1 MDFLRRTWAE
11 IDLNALKNNF
21 DIIRKKAGDT
31 KIAAVVKADAYGH
44 GAKIIAP
51 VLEKLGADAFAVS
64 NIEEA
69 LELRSCKITKPIL
82 ILGYTPTD
90 HCDALIENDIS
101 QCVYSLDYAKE
112 LSKAARALGKTLKIH
127 LKLDSGMG
135 RIGFDCRSDSLSGL
149 NDAYAAATLPCFD
162 CEGIF
167 THFAVS
173 DRTPDSEDGFTDEQY
188 NRFIKAVD
196 ILKSNGLTPEVIHC
210 SNSAAICRDSEK
222 KLDMVRPG
230 IILYGLSP
238 EPKLKDIGDFIPVMT
253 LKSTVSMVKEIGA
266 GETVSYVRTL
276 TADKKMR
283 PATVAIGYADGYPR
297 QLSNKGS
304 VLINGKR
311 AKITGRICMDQ
322 MLVDVSDIED
332 VHIGTEVILFGKEL
346 SVNEL
351 AELVGTINYEIL
363 CGISKRVIRTVV

>member
-21 DIIRKKAGDT
+21 DIIRKKAGNT

-51 VLEKLGADAFAVS
+51 VLETLGADAFAVS

-69 LELRSCKITKPIL
+69 VELRSCKITKPIL

-112 LSKAARALGKTLKIH
+112 LSKAACGLGKTLKIH

-135 RIGFDCRSDSLSGL
+135 RIGFDCRNESLLGL
-149 NDAYAAATLPCFD
+149 DDAYAAASLPCFN

-173 DRTPDSEDGFTDEQY
+173 DRTPDSEDGFTNEQY
-188 NRFIKAVD
+188 VRFIKAVG
-196 ILKSNGLTPEVIHC
+196 ILKSKGINPKVVHC
-210 SNSAAICRDSEK
+210 SNSAAICRDFDK

-238 EPKLKDIGDFIPVMT
+238 EPKLKNIGDFIPVMT
-253 LKSTVSMVKEIGA
+253 LKSTVSMVKEINE
-266 GETVSYVRTL
+266 GETVSYGRTF
-276 TADKKMR
+276 TADRKMR
-283 PATVAIGYADGYPR
+283 LATVAIGYADGYPR

-332 VHIGTEVILFGKEL
+332 VHIGTEVTLFGKEL

>member
-21 DIIRKKAGDT
+21 DIIRKKAGNT
-31 KIAAVVKADAYGH
+31 KITAVVKADAYGH

-51 VLEKLGADAFAVS
+51 VLETLGADAFAVS

-69 LELRSCKITKPIL
+69 VELRSCKITKPIL

-112 LSKAARALGKTLKIH
+112 LSKAACGLGKTLKIH

-135 RIGFDCRSDSLSGL
+135 RIGFDCRNESLSGL
-149 NDAYAAATLPCFD
+149 DDAYAAATLPCFD

-173 DRTPDSEDGFTDEQY
+173 DRTPDSEDGFTNEQY
-188 NRFIKAVD
+188 VRFIKAVG
-196 ILKSNGLTPEVIHC
+196 ILKSKGLNPKVVHC
-210 SNSAAICRDSEK
+210 SNSAAICRDFDK

-230 IILYGLSP
+230 IIIYGLSP
-238 EPKLKDIGDFIPVMT
+238 EPKLKNIGNFIPVMT
-253 LKSTVSMVKEIGA
+253 LKSTVSMVKEINE
-266 GETVSYVRTL
+266 GETVSYGRTF
-276 TADKKMR
+276 TADRKMR
-283 PATVAIGYADGYPR
+283 LATVAIGYADGYPR

-332 VHIGTEVILFGKEL
+332 VHIGTEVTLFGKEL

>member
-21 DIIRKKAGDT
+21 DIIRKKAGNT
-31 KIAAVVKADAYGH
+31 KITAVVKADAYGH

-51 VLEKLGADAFAVS
+51 VLETLGADAFAVS

-69 LELRSCKITKPIL
+69 VELRSCKITKPIL

-112 LSKAARALGKTLKIH
+112 LSKAACGLGKTLKIH

-135 RIGFDCRSDSLSGL
+135 RIGFDCRNESLSGL
-149 NDAYAAATLPCFD
+149 DDAYAAATLPCFD

-173 DRTPDSEDGFTDEQY
+173 DRTPDSEDGFTNEQY
-188 NRFIKAVD
+188 VRFIKAVG
-196 ILKSNGLTPEVIHC
+196 ILKSKGLNPKVVHC
-210 SNSAAICRDSEK
+210 SNSAAICRDFDK

-238 EPKLKDIGDFIPVMT
+238 EPKLKNIGNFIPVMT
-253 LKSTVSMVKEIGA
+253 LKSTVSMVKEINE
-266 GETVSYVRTL
+266 GETVSYGRTF
-276 TADKKMR
+276 TADRKMR
-283 PATVAIGYADGYPR
+283 LATVAIGYADGYPR

-332 VHIGTEVILFGKEL
+332 VHIGTEVTLFGKEL

>member
-21 DIIRKKAGDT
+21 DIIRKKAGNT

-44 GAKIIAP
+44 GAKIITP
-51 VLEKLGADAFAVS
+51 VLETLGADAFAVS

-69 LELRSCKITKPIL
+69 VELRSCKITKPIL

-112 LSKAARALGKTLKIH
+112 LSKAACGLGKTLKIH

-135 RIGFDCRSDSLSGL
+135 RIGFDCRNESLSGL
-149 NDAYAAATLPCFD
+149 DDAYAAATLPCFN

-173 DRTPDSEDGFTDEQY
+173 DRTPDSEDGFTNEQY
-188 NRFIKAVD
+188 VRFIKAVG
-196 ILKSNGLTPEVIHC
+196 ILKSKGLNPKVVHC
-210 SNSAAICRDSEK
+210 SNSAAICRDFDK

-238 EPKLKDIGDFIPVMT
+238 EPKLKNIGDFIPVMT
-253 LKSTVSMVKEIGA
+253 LKSTVSMVKEISK
-266 GETVSYVRTL
+266 GETVSYGRTF
-276 TADKKMR
+276 TADRKMR
-283 PATVAIGYADGYPR
+283 LATVAIGYADGYPR

-332 VHIGTEVILFGKEL
+332 VHIGTEVTLFGKEL

>member
-21 DIIRKKAGDT
+21 DIIRKKAGNT

-51 VLEKLGADAFAVS
+51 VLETLGADAFAVS

-69 LELRSCKITKPIL
+69 VELRSCKITKPIL

-112 LSKAARALGKTLKIH
+112 LSKAACGLGKTLKIH

-135 RIGFDCRSDSLSGL
+135 RIGFDCRNDSLSGL
-149 NDAYAAATLPCFD
+149 DDAYAAASLPCFN

-173 DRTPDSEDGFTDEQY
+173 DRTPDSEDGFTNEQY
-188 NRFIKAVD
+188 VRFIKAVG
-196 ILKSNGLTPEVIHC
+196 ILKSKGLNPKVVHC
-210 SNSAAICRDSEK
+210 SNSAAICRDFDK

-238 EPKLKDIGDFIPVMT
+238 EPKLKNIGDFIPVMT
-253 LKSTVSMVKEIGA
+253 LKSTVSMVKEINE
-266 GETVSYVRTL
+266 GETVSYGRTF
-276 TADKKMR
+276 TADRKMR
-283 PATVAIGYADGYPR
+283 LATVAIGYADGYPR

-332 VHIGTEVILFGKEL
+332 VHIGTEVTLFGKEL

>member
-21 DIIRKKAGDT
+21 DIIRKKAGNT

-44 GAKIIAP
+44 GAKTIAP
-51 VLEKLGADAFAVS
+51 VLETLGTDAFAVS

-69 LELRSCKITKPIL
+69 IELRNCKITKPIL

-112 LSKAARALGKTLKIH
+112 LSKAVCALSKTLKIH

-135 RIGFDCRSDSLSGL
+135 RIGFDCRNDSLSGL
-149 NDAYAAATLPCFD
+149 DDAYAAASLPCFD

-173 DRTPDSEDGFTDEQY
+173 DRTLDSEDGFTNEQY
-188 NRFIKAVD
+188 NRFIKAVN
-196 ILKSNGLTPEVIHC
+196 ILKSKGLSPKVVHC
-210 SNSAAICRDSEK
+210 SNSAAICLDSDK
-222 KLDMVRPG
+222 RLDMVRPG

-253 LKSTVSMVKEIGA
+253 LKSTVSMVKEISK
-266 GETVSYVRTL
+266 GETVSYGRTF

-283 PATVAIGYADGYPR
+283 LATVAIGYADGYPR
-297 QLSNKGS
+297 QLSNKGC

-322 MLVDVSDIED
+322 MLVDISDIED
-332 VHIGTEVILFGKEL
+332 VHIGTEVTLFGKEL

>member
-21 DIIRKKAGDT
+21 DIIRKKAGNT
-31 KIAAVVKADAYGH
+31 KIAAVVMADAYGH

-51 VLEKLGADAFAVS
+51 VLETLGADAFAVS

-69 LELRSCKITKPIL
+69 VELRSCKITQPIL

-112 LSKAARALGKTLKIH
+112 LSKAACGLGKTLKIH

-135 RIGFDCRSDSLSGL
+135 RIGFDCRNESLSGL
-149 NDAYAAATLPCFD
+149 DDAYAAATLPCFD

-173 DRTPDSEDGFTDEQY
+173 DRTPDSEDGFTNEQY
-188 NRFIKAVD
+188 VRFIKAVG
-196 ILKSNGLTPEVIHC
+196 ILKSKGLNPKVVHC
-210 SNSAAICRDSEK
+210 SNSAAICRDFDK

-238 EPKLKDIGDFIPVMT
+238 EPKLKKIGDFIPVMT
-253 LKSTVSMVKEIGA
+253 LKSTVSMVKEINE
-266 GETVSYVRTL
+266 GETVSYGRTF
-276 TADKKMR
+276 TADRKMR
-283 PATVAIGYADGYPR
+283 LATVAIGYADGYPR

-332 VHIGTEVILFGKEL
+332 VHIGTEVTLFGKEL